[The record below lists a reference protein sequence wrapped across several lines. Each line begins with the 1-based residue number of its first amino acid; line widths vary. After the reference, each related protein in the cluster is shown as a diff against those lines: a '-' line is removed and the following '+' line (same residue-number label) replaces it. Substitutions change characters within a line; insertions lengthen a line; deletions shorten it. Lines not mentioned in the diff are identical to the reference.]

1 MIGVSENFPEKIHG
15 LERFETKL
23 PTKKI
28 QKKLIQILEKINRKT
43 YSFEEVTYP
52 TVPNCKI
59 IFEAGLAEAK
69 TFNYIDE
76 EEKNKFLKT
85 LKKESLSLLDLFFSI
100 RYYKIDQKKST
111 PLNFDYYMIR
121 ITFENKTI
129 EVKVFHE
136 RGPRYISPGEIV
148 TFIIN
153 ELNKN
158 LPKKIIKSETKM
170 N

>member
-1 MIGVSENFPEKIHG
+1 MIGVSENFPEKIHR

-76 EEKNKFLKT
+76 EEKKKFLKA
-85 LKKESLSLLDLFFSI
+85 LKKESLSRLDLFFSI
-100 RYYKIDQKKST
+100 RYYKIYQKKST

-158 LPKKIIKSETKM
+158 SPKKIIKSETKM

>member
-1 MIGVSENFPEKIHG
+1 MIGVSENFPKKIHR

-23 PTKKI
+23 ASKKI
-28 QKKLIQILEKINRKT
+28 QKKLIQILESNNRKT
-43 YSFEEVTYP
+43 YSFEDITYP
-52 TVPNCKI
+52 SVPNCKI

-76 EEKNKFLKT
+76 EEKNRFLKA
-85 LKKESLSLLDLFFSI
+85 LKKETLNLLDLFFSI
-100 RYYKIDQKKST
+100 RYYRINKKKDT

-121 ITFENKTI
+121 IIFHNKTI

-136 RGPRYISPGEIV
+136 RGPRHISPEEIV

-158 LPKKIIKSETKM
+158 STKKISKLKTKK